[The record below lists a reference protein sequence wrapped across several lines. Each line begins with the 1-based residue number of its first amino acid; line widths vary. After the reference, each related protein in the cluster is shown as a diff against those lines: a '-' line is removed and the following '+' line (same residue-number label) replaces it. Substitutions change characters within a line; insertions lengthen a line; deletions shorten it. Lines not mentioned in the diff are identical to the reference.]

1 MERDACWKGARHGR
15 VALMGNSRKDTPE
28 EAPEGF
34 EPQPT
39 PSEATHQLPESP
51 VPLYYRIYVE
61 LCDRIYSG
69 QIAQGEL
76 VPGEVDLAKEFGV
89 SRITAQRALNEL
101 AAAKLVVRER
111 GRGTRVVHQL
121 SAPSVITTMDGWLEN
136 ISLMALRTDARVIE
150 FDYVQANQEVAS
162 ALQIDVGASV
172 QRAVRSRHFRG
183 ESISYLITFLPEQI
197 GRKFQREDLARYP
210 LLHLL
215 ERAGYRVASA
225 RQLVSATVAAPSVA
239 AALGIDIGAPL
250 LEVRR
255 IVYDITK
262 QPIEYIRV
270 LYRPDRYRYEMEL
283 VRVRKG
289 DGMRWVAGPGPEET
303 GDLEAAAVAPADC
316 ETPDSHDA
324 EMTAGSGKLGPE

>member
-1 MERDACWKGARHGR
+1 MRTPMGSSGKDARTRAEIEQRPARPETAHQ
-15 VALMGNSRKDTPE
+15 MGD
-28 EAPEGF
+28 
-34 EPQPT
+34 
-39 PSEATHQLPESP
+39 SP
-51 VPLYYRIYVE
+51 VPLYHRIYVE
-61 LCDRIYSG
+61 LCNRIYSG

-121 SAPSVITTMDGWLEN
+121 SAPSVVTTMDGWLEN

-150 FDYVQANQEVAS
+150 FDYVQANQEVAN
-162 ALQIDVGASV
+162 ALQVEVGACV

-239 AALGIDIGAPL
+239 AALDIEIGAPL
-250 LEVRR
+250 LDVRR
-255 IVYDITK
+255 IVYDVSK

-289 DGMRWVAGPGPEET
+289 DGMRWVTGANPEEADDFEAVAT
-303 GDLEAAAVAPADC
+303 LSSGEAAPHSRDR
-316 ETPDSHDA
+316 
-324 EMTAGSGKLGPE
+324 GKT